1 MIYAISKRGEREVL
15 LEFRNW
21 AEHADYIDNGGNAYV
36 ITEEWARQWV
46 LDGKGHETGLPGI
59 DDALPAD
66 SYEPYFPYVHAAEQP
81 AAVTSGSRV
90 EETSK
95 AMLDVSIERYRQ
107 ILKHGWTAEHDDQHR
122 SGELALAAGWY
133 ALNSPHVGAG
143 DCVGIGN
150 GSAADKLFHDA
161 YSAYCWPFDLKWW
174 KPKNQRQDLVRAA
187 ALIIAEIERLD
198 RAEARQ

>member
-1 MIYAISKRGEREVL
+1 MPKTFAKSPIG
-15 LEFRNW
+15 
-21 AEHADYIDNGGNAYV
+21 
-36 ITEEWARQWV
+36 
-46 LDGKGHETGLPGI
+46 
-59 DDALPAD
+59 
-66 SYEPYFPYVHAAEQP
+66 
-81 AAVTSGSRV
+81 AAVLAASASSASR
-90 EETSK
+90 
-95 AMLDVSIERYRQ
+95 AMLDVQIERYRQ
-107 ILKHGWTAEHDDQHR
+107 VYEEGWTAEHDDKHN

-174 KPKNQRQDLVRAA
+174 KPKSQRQDLIRAA

-198 RAEARQ
+198 RAAQTTTPPEQTQADC